1 MSRIRLIVA
10 FCGALAAGAAIMSA
24 PAAAAPMVD
33 PFVAGAAESTTAP
46 TAEKARIVCNAWGRC
61 WRVRPRFYGPRFYGG
76 YGYRPRYY
84 RRGWGHRRW
93 RRW

>member
-1 MSRIRLIVA
+1 MKSLLAVSA
-10 FCGALAAGAAIMSA
+10 ALVMGGAVFSAA
-24 PAAAAPMVD
+24 PASAAPMADRGVVD
-33 PFVAGAAESTTAP
+33 AIQQDHAQV
-46 TAEKARIVCNAWGRC
+46 EKARLVCNAWGRC

-84 RRGWGHRRW
+84 RRGWGHRRGF